1 MKVRFYEIEA
11 INEAEKFLQA
21 FAAAGT
27 RKTVEK
33 RLAQVLVLSG
43 ELRRTQRAVRAVLTL
58 LRRLE
63 ATARDQID
71 SKLTVEIEMKEE
83 K

>member
-33 RLAQVLVLSG
+33 RLAQVFGG
-43 ELRRTQRAVRAVLTL
+43 ELRRKQRAVRAVLSL

-63 ATARDQID
+63 ATARHQID
-71 SKLTVEIEMKEE
+71 RKLTVEIEMKE
-83 K
+83 

>member
-27 RKTVEK
+27 RKTVEE

-71 SKLTVEIEMKEE
+71 SKLTVDIEMKE
-83 K
+83 